1 MPVLQGRG
9 HGGDRLARVRR
20 RRQRAPPAPV
30 RGVREALYHLR
41 ARRAVDADGGE
52 DQRKPRSLRRREDPH
67 RFYARAAQAAGAHRV
82 CRAGNQPHRAAHSR
96 ARRARDPEPRD
107 RRNGDARAEED
118 GRRRLHPLR
127 FRVRGFSARGRLP
140 RRDPRGEETRHQARA
155 PYREVMFTAA
165 DHGFMEQA
173 LGLAGRGLN
182 TTTPNP
188 RVGCVIVKDG
198 VLVGSGWHEKAG
210 LPHAEVLALKEA
222 GDRARGAALYVN
234 LEPCSHH
241 GRTPPCVDAIVAS
254 GIKRVV
260 AAMQDPNPKVAGSG
274 FAKLRTAGITVEH
287 GLKEDEAREL
297 NIGFVSRMTRGR
309 PWMRMK
315 IAASLDGRTALANG
329 KSQWITGEAA
339 RQDGHRWRAR
349 ACAILT
355 GFGTV
360 RNDDPQLNVR
370 GVDTPRQ
377 PLKIVV
383 DSKFETSP
391 SARLLKEGQTLVVG
405 AVNDAKRIASLR
417 EAGAEVV
424 IMPNEHSKVELFKLM
439 EELARRELN
448 EIHVEAG
455 TKLNGSLLQAGVVD
469 ELPIYLAPSVIG
481 DSGRGMFHL
490 LEITELSLASAL
502 EIREVERIGADLRI
516 LARI

>member
-1 MPVLQGRG
+1 MV
-9 HGGDRLARVRR
+9 
-20 RRQRAPPAPV
+20 
-30 RGVREALYHLR
+30 
-41 ARRAVDADGGE
+41 
-52 DQRKPRSLRRREDPH
+52 
-67 RFYARAAQAAGAHRV
+67 
-82 CRAGNQPHRAAHSR
+82 
-96 ARRARDPEPRD
+96 
-107 RRNGDARAEED
+107 
-118 GRRRLHPLR
+118 
-127 FRVRGFSARGRLP
+127 
-140 RRDPRGEETRHQARA
+140 
-155 PYREVMFTAA
+155 TAA
-165 DHGFMEQA
+165 DHGFMGQA
-173 LGLAGRGLN
+173 LELAARGLY

-188 RVGCVIVKDG
+188 RVGCVIARQG
-198 VLVGSGWHEKAG
+198 TIVGAGWHEKAG
-210 LPHAEVLALKEA
+210 MPHAEVLALKAA
-222 GDRARGAALYVN
+222 GARARGATLYVN

-241 GRTPPCVDAIVAS
+241 GRTPPCADAIIDAGV
-254 GIKRVV
+254 GRVV
-260 AAMQDPNPKVAGSG
+260 AAIQDPNPRVAGAG
-274 FAKLRTAGITVEH
+274 FARLRAAGIAVEP
-287 GLKEDEAREL
+287 GLMEDEAREL
-297 NIGFVSRMTRGR
+297 NIGFFSRMTRGR
-309 PWMRMK
+309 PWVRMK

-339 RQDGHRWRAR
+339 RADGHRWRAR

-360 RNDDPQLNVR
+360 RDDDPQLNVR

-391 SARLLKEGQTLVVG
+391 SARVLQGGKTLVVG
-405 AVNDAKRIASLR
+405 AVNDAKKIASLK

-424 IMPNEHSKVELFKLM
+424 IIPNDGGKVELFKLM

-469 ELPIYLAPSVIG
+469 ELLVYLAPSLIG

-490 LEITELSLASAL
+490 PVLTELSRSTAL
-502 EIREVERIGADLRI
+502 KIREVERVGEDLRI